1 MKKQTLGMM
10 ISTLR
15 KEKGMTQLELAEKM
29 GVTDKAVSKWERD
42 LSFPDINSIPK
53 LAEIFEVSV
62 DELMQVKTETKENI
76 DDMCYWAWWMIYEEM
91 VYSTELLEAGSVIFA
106 PEGTENKRNGFWEN
120 KRKSKR
126 VLIDDWFSIPKEKKN
141 NLGRRTLRRYMALMA
156 NKKLRSK
163 IFGF

>member
-15 KEKGMTQLELAEKM
+15 KEKGMTQLELAEQM

-76 DDMCYWAWWMIYEEM
+76 GKNK
-91 VYSTELLEAGSVIFA
+91 VTEIVDTALKGISIAMGIAVAVLSVLGELETKSAFIMLGIGLASVSISLLKDKQV
-106 PEGTENKRNGFWEN
+106 
-120 KRKSKR
+120 
-126 VLIDDWFSIPKEKKN
+126 EK
-141 NLGRRTLRRYMALMA
+141 
-156 NKKLRSK
+156 
-163 IFGF
+163 